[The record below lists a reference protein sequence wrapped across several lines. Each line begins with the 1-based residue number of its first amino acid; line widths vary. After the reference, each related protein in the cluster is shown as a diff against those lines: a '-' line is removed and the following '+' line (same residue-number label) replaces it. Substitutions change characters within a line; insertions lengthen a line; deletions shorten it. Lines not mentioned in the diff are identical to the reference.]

1 MMKAVVFV
9 HNENDGVK
17 EEKRK
22 EEEEEKRRREDL
34 VRHHSSMMELGA
46 VSTFLY
52 VQIITEMWPA
62 KGRQSRQ
69 AIRHKVTG

>member
-1 MMKAVVFV
+1 MIESEAV
-9 HNENDGVK
+9 
-17 EEKRK
+17 
-22 EEEEEKRRREDL
+22 L
-34 VRHHSSMMELGA
+34 
-46 VSTFLY
+46 TFLY

>member
-1 MMKAVVFV
+1 MMKGVVFV

-17 EEKRK
+17 KKKGKKKKKRK
-22 EEEEEKRRREDL
+22 ENL
-34 VRHHSSMMELGA
+34 VRHHSSMTELEA